1 MKDGE
6 LTRAGRAYE
15 SASGIQLSPPAPWGG
30 DPFLVGNNQWIN
42 VTGHGRKLL
51 SSFIRGREKLTSW
64 GRRWYKEHPEEY
76 VVQVPVQISYR
87 RRDGS
92 TYKAPPSTLPISWH
106 TNLHQQDNRW
116 NGAMLEHIR
125 SKLPDHYTTLSI
137 YEIEVLY
144 DQPPRDWTVS
154 RKRVTI
160 DADGRVRFEAA
171 IDQPLRGYDGR
182 QSFTPKPDNII
193 DQAFRSGEQNCV
205 IEQLLERFSDIDHQE
220 LVDHFHNA
228 AVKLFASLL
237 LAHLRDS
244 VVSCNYCVDGRI
256 VELVV

>member
-1 MKDGE
+1 MPRSEAARVNTLLRGPHAIRENRTASFVTIVLQETSVDGPRGPGRPRNSIVLMKDGE

-15 SASGIQLSPPAPWGG
+15 SASGIQLRPPAPWGG
-30 DPFLVGNNQWIN
+30 EPFLVGNNQWIN

-92 TYKAPPSTLPISWH
+92 TYKAAPSTLPISWH

-182 QSFTPKPDNII
+182 QSYPKARQHHRP
-193 DQAFRSGEQNCV
+193 GV
-205 IEQLLERFSDIDHQE
+205 P
-220 LVDHFHNA
+220 
-228 AVKLFASLL
+228 
-237 LAHLRDS
+237 LR
-244 VVSCNYCVDGRI
+244 
-256 VELVV
+256 